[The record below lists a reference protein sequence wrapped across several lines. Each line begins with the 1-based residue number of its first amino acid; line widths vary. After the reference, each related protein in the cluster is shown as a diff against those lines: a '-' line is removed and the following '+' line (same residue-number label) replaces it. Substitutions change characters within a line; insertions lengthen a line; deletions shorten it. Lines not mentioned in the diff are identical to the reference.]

1 MAIQHAKPGEVFDV
15 SPLGDAIADT
25 KTSTLLKTETFE
37 VLRLNLP
44 AGKIIA
50 EHKAPGE
57 ISVQCIE
64 GRVTFTTMGQA
75 NELTAG
81 KMLFLS
87 AAEPHAVQAA
97 EDSSLLVTLMLAKK

>member
-15 SPLGDAIADT
+15 GPLGDAIANT
-25 KTSTLLKTETFE
+25 KTSTLLKTEAFE

-44 AGKIIA
+44 AGKVIA
-50 EHKAPGE
+50 EHKARGE

-64 GRVTFTTMGQA
+64 GRVIFTAMDNA

-87 AAEPHAVQAA
+87 AAEPHAVQAL
-97 EDSSLLVTLMLAKK
+97 EDSSLLVTLILGKK

>member
-15 SPLGDAIADT
+15 GPLGDAIADT
-25 KTSTLLKTETFE
+25 KTSTLLKTATFE

-44 AGKIIA
+44 AGKVIA
-50 EHKAPGE
+50 EHKARGE
-57 ISVQCIE
+57 ITVQCIE
-64 GRVTFTTMGQA
+64 GRVTFTAMGNA

-87 AAEPHAVQAA
+87 AAEPHEVQAM

>member
-1 MAIQHAKPGEVFDV
+1 MAIPHAKPGEVFDV

-25 KTSTLLKTETFE
+25 KTSTLLKTDAFE

-50 EHKAPGE
+50 EHKARGE

-64 GRVTFTTMGQA
+64 GRVTFTAMGKA

-81 KMLFLS
+81 KMPFLS
-87 AAEPHAVQAA
+87 AAEPHAVEAL
-97 EDSSLLVTLMLAKK
+97 ENSSLLVTLMLGNK